1 MTDTPKTEAPKKEAK
16 KPTDAERI
24 DAIVK
29 LLEANGL
36 TIPKELK

>member
-1 MTDTPKTEAPKKEAK
+1 MTEAAKQPAK
-16 KPTDAERI
+16 KLTDSEKIA
-24 DAIVK
+24 AIVK

>member
-1 MTDTPKTEAPKKEAK
+1 MTEKKAEAPKKL
-16 KPTDAERI
+16 TDAEKI
-24 DAIVK
+24 AAIVK